1 MPDLSKISLKP
12 KKDVPVVSGHP
23 WIFSNGIAKCEASNI
38 GEIVEVFSEGGEYIG
53 TGYFNPQGSISVRI
67 LSRNRDEIFDC
78 KFFEKRFRELDD
90 AKRNLI
96 PDNTNAYRLCYADA
110 DMLPGL
116 IVDKYGDVFVFQI
129 HTAGMDKFREEII
142 SALKNAFKP
151 SAIVERS
158 DIEIRKQEGLKVLEP
173 VVHFGKINEEIIFEE
188 NGIKFYSDVVGGQKT
203 GFFLDQRDA
212 RKKLLELCKD
222 KKVLNLFCYTGAF
235 SLYAAK
241 GDAKKVVSVDISK
254 TATEL
259 VKKNF
264 ELNGLE
270 AVEIVAA
277 DVFDFLSTEKVKPG
291 DFDIIVCDPPAFAK
305 SGGNVQKALK
315 AYMDLNRKCL
325 ALLKKDGILFSSSC
339 SGRVSIDDFR
349 NTLKIAAGSAKKDV
363 RVLST
368 IGQAPDHTDKLSF
381 PEGRYLKTLILQVL

>member
-1 MPDLSKISLKP
+1 MPDLHKISLKP
-12 KKDVPVVSGHP
+12 KKDMPVVSGHP
-23 WIFSNGIAKCEASNI
+23 WIFSNGISKCEAKNI
-38 GEIVEVFSEGGEYIG
+38 GEIVEVFSDGGEYVG
-53 TGYFNPQGSISVRI
+53 TGYFNPHGSISVRI
-67 LSRNRDEIFDC
+67 LSRNRGEIFDIN
-78 KFFEKRFRELDD
+78 FFEKRFLELDEL
-90 AKRNLI
+90 KKKIL
-96 PDNTNAYRLCYADA
+96 PEKTNGYRLSYADS
-110 DMLPGL
+110 DGLPGL
-116 IVDKYGDVFVFQI
+116 IVDRYGDVFVFQI
-129 HTAGMDKFREEII
+129 HTAGMDNFREEIV
-142 SALKNAFKP
+142 SAIKNVFKP

-158 DIEIRKQEGLKVLEP
+158 DVEIRKQEGLKVLEP
-173 VVHFGKINEEIIFEE
+173 TVHFGNVDSEIIFEE
-188 NGIKFYSDVVGGQKT
+188 NGIKFYVDVIGGQKT

-212 RKKLLELCKD
+212 RKKLFALSKD

-254 TATEL
+254 NATEF

-264 ELNGLE
+264 GLNKLDHGD
-270 AVEIVAA
+270 VVSA

-325 ALLKKDGILFSSSC
+325 NLLKKDGILFSSSC
-339 SGRVSIDDFR
+339 SGRVSLDDFR

-363 RVLST
+363 RVIST
-368 IGQAPDHTDKLSF
+368 ISQAVDHTDKLSF
-381 PEGRYLKTLILQVL
+381 PEGRYLKTLVLQVL